1 MQPSSSSGRLHFK
14 REIIPKVNL
23 TNAHINV
30 DQMKH
35 QIRTTMIQENSETDG
50 GSGPH
55 FNPQN
60 GYTTTR
66 NDKQPAQNSSLIPP
80 EY

>member
-1 MQPSSSSGRLHFK
+1 M
-14 REIIPKVNL
+14 PKTNL

-55 FNPQN
+55 FNPQT
-60 GYTTTR
+60 GYITSR
-66 NDKQPAQNSSLIPP
+66 NDKQTAQNSSLIPP